1 LGWLDHTD
9 GFTRAAATPL
19 IRWAEDGMA
28 ALADTG
34 IAMNTARRAAT
45 TAKLLTTSMGF
56 VLDDK

>member
-1 LGWLDHTD
+1 
-9 GFTRAAATPL
+9 
-19 IRWAEDGMA
+19 MA

-34 IAMNTARRAAT
+34 IAMNTARTAAT